1 MAKSQNAPLLSKFHS
16 ARKMTA
22 RQSFAFFQH
31 WRSRFQQDDGE
42 NEVSIERLREVG
54 IEGFKFWPSLS
65 VCCARYLEKKNRDY
79 KVPKQF
85 ISNF

>member
-1 MAKSQNAPLLSKFHS
+1 
-16 ARKMTA
+16 MTA

-65 VCCARYLEKKNRDY
+65 VCCARYLEKKLGITKYQNNSFLVFKFY
-79 KVPKQF
+79 F
-85 ISNF
+85 ITKYFNILNL